1 MKSGSQT
8 LALLLFVGLN
18 APVSAKRMEHKR
30 GVHAEVAKR
39 DALDKPDNIPKSIP
53 TNWYDKQWASVQSNA
68 CKDDKTKALIEA
80 SAGLA
85 KMRYQAVDTFPND
98 CSWIL
103 TKVANTPASFSKAVQ
118 KNRQGQP
125 VKEAYSTWDE
135 KIGDVSIAAT
145 FRTAKSTTLAGKKFK
160 DWAKATIRVS
170 AKESPSAVFKTMLGI
185 TAHDADHHMLVVGN
199 SEDTHCWQ
207 VDYSPNACS
216 FQGQFVGAEKDDG
229 KELHYAAIIAGKK

>member
-18 APVSAKRMEHKR
+18 APVGAKRVEHKR
-30 GVHAEVAKR
+30 GVHAGVAKR
-39 DALDKPDNIPKSIP
+39 DALDKPDNIPTSIP
-53 TNWYDKQWASVQSNA
+53 KDWYDKEWASVQSNA

-80 SAGLA
+80 SSGLA
-85 KMRYQAVDTFPND
+85 KMRYQAVDTNQND

-103 TKVANTPASFSKAVQ
+103 TRVANTPASFSKSVQ
-118 KNRQGQP
+118 KNRRGQL
-125 VKEAYSTWDE
+125 VGGSTWNE
-135 KIGDVSIAAT
+135 KIGDVDIAAT
-145 FRTAKSTTLAGKKFK
+145 FRTAQGTTLAGKKFN

-170 AKESPSAVFKTMLGI
+170 AKDSPSAVFNTMKGI
-185 TAHDADHHMLVVGN
+185 TAHDSDHHMLVVGN

-207 VDYSPNACS
+207 VDYSPKACH
-216 FQGQFVGAEKDDG
+216 FQGQFVGATKDDG